1 MYINMYNNKFIII
14 DNIYI
19 FKYISIY
26 KYVYYT
32 IFIYIY
38 NNVYYNNISVNNDS
52 KDKFW
57 DIY

>member
-1 MYINMYNNKFIII
+1 MYNNKFIII